1 MVVSSA
7 NHLLLFFTTYLL
19 TDKVVTIH
27 REVSK
32 NNAYLCINYKPSI
45 SYYLVGKVT
54 YFCNCI
60 IRTYFFLENGISIE
74 VKLDINSVEVHPQTE
89 SSGTSSIG

>member
-7 NHLLLFFTTYLL
+7 HLLLFFFTTYLL

-32 NNAYLCINYKPSI
+32 NNPYLCINYKPSI
-45 SYYLVGKVT
+45 YYYLVSKVT
-54 YFCNCI
+54 YFFNCI
-60 IRTYFFLENGISIE
+60 IRT
-74 VKLDINSVEVHPQTE
+74 
-89 SSGTSSIG
+89 